1 MKLNYWVIP
10 LITILVAA
18 SGSWLTQQGLSSWYS
33 GLILPVDA
41 PDGGFIGI
49 VWTIIFVLVAWS
61 ALMVWNQKPRRPN
74 FKWIV
79 LLFLMNAILNVGW
92 SYLFF
97 VLHRPGWAILEMT
110 ILNLTTIFLVIWL
123 WRKTIWSAI
132 LLVPYVVWVTFA
144 TYLTYLIW
152 LLNK

>member
-1 MKLNYWVIP
+1 
-10 LITILVAA
+10 
-18 SGSWLTQQGLSSWYS
+18 
-33 GLILPVDA
+33 
-41 PDGGFIGI
+41 
-49 VWTIIFVLVAWS
+49 
-61 ALMVWNQKPRRPN
+61 
-74 FKWIV
+74 
-79 LLFLMNAILNVGW
+79 MNAILNVGW